1 MQSHPTT
8 LFMVAHTVSAQRQRE
23 AEAVRLG
30 DVAAAGV
37 SVPRLSLRGWL
48 ASRLR
53 DTADRLQPAGAE
65 LTAYAY
71 R

>member
-8 LFMVAHTVSAQRQRE
+8 LFMVAHTVTAQRQRE
-23 AEAVRLG
+23 VETVRLG
-30 DVAAAGV
+30 DIATAGA
-37 SVPRLSLRGWL
+37 SVQRPSLRSWL

-53 DTADRLQPAGAE
+53 HTANRLQPARGE
-65 LTAYAY
+65 LTSYAY

>member
-8 LFMVAHTVSAQRQRE
+8 LFMVAHTVTAQRQRE
-23 AEAVRLG
+23 VEAVRLG
-30 DVAAAGV
+30 DIATASAP
-37 SVPRLSLRGWL
+37 VPRLSLRSWL

-53 DTADRLQPAGAE
+53 ATADRLQPAGAE
-65 LTAYAY
+65 LTSYAY